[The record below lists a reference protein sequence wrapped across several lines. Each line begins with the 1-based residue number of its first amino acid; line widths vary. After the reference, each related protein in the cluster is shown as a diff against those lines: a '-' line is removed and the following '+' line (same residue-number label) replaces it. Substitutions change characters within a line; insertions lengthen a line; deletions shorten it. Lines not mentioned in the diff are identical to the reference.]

1 MPTNEYIKEWRK
13 TPTGKA
19 ALVRQKGRDKAR
31 RKAIEAIIKAQ
42 PSVWETIY
50 NACLRH
56 QEEQDGVPRDTYGKA
71 RQ

>member
-1 MPTNEYIKEWRK
+1 MPSNEYIKEWRK

-19 ALVRQKGRDKAR
+19 ALLRQKGRDKAR
-31 RKAIEAIIKAQ
+31 RKAIDAIIKAQ
-42 PSVWETIY
+42 PGVWETIY

-56 QEEQDGVPRDTYGKA
+56 QEQEDGVTYGSYGKA